1 MPTFEE
7 IRGIANE
14 KLAGLKHSVLILKT
28 DTLQGTGKGNI
39 CIMLP
44 QDEHFI
50 SISTNSNEGRD
61 IVISTHWRE
70 KLLEDESIMQKYI
83 EFTKTYYEKLELK

>member
-1 MPTFEE
+1 
-7 IRGIANE
+7 
-14 KLAGLKHSVLILKT
+14 
-28 DTLQGTGKGNI
+28 
-39 CIMLP
+39 MLP